1 MADNAYNVGDL
12 VAEFLS
18 RIGVTTCFG
27 IVSVHNIPM
36 LDGIG
41 RRNAIRYVMARGEMG
56 GAHMADAYAR
66 VSGHLGVMF
75 SSTGP
80 GAANTVP
87 GLVEAQFAGSPVL
100 HITGQTPTKFIDRDM
115 GTVHDVPGQTA
126 MLAAIGK
133 AAFRIRSAQ
142 EALGVLTR
150 AAALALTPPMGPV
163 SVEVPIDI
171 QRTPIPRPAQL
182 DTLVLPVPPP
192 LPPDEAALDEAAEI
206 LARAKRP
213 MLWLGNGAKAAGA
226 EAMTLL
232 ALGFGAVSSWNGRGI
247 VAEDQP
253 MTLGGLHGNGA
264 PRVQEFYKTCDAM
277 LVVGSRLR
285 GHETGDFSLPL
296 PQPLVHVDVD
306 PRANGRTYGNA
317 AFVCGDAGLAMAGLA
332 KRLKGR
338 IAVDPGFAA
347 DFAAMKQRALAEYRE
362 TLGPYADFPAE
373 LRRALPRDALWVR
386 DITISNSSWGNRI
399 FPVYAARDAVH
410 PISAAIGPGLP
421 MGIGAAMAGAQGGKL
436 RKAIAMVGDGGF
448 AMNQTELWTA
458 VQERAELVIMVM
470 NDRGYGVIKHIQGA
484 LQDGRMFYGDLQGP
498 DLQKLAAVAG
508 LPSFKVSRTEE
519 LADTVAKAVATPGPS
534 LVEVDMTA
542 IGAFPPYAPYNTMGI
557 YAKRA
562 AE

>member
-66 VSGHLGVMF
+66 VAGHLGVMF

-87 GLVEAQFAGSPVL
+87 GLVEANFAASPVL
-100 HITGQTPTKFIDRDM
+100 HITGQTPTRYIDRDM

-126 MLAAIGK
+126 MLAAVGK

-171 QRTPIPRPAQL
+171 QRTPIPRPTQL
-182 DTLVLPVPPP
+182 DTLVLPIPPP
-192 LPPDEAALDEAAEI
+192 LPPTEAALDEAAEI
-206 LARAKRP
+206 LLRAKRP

-226 EAMTLL
+226 EAMALMD
-232 ALGFGAVSSWNGRGI
+232 LGFGAVSSWNGRG
-247 VAEDQP
+247 VVPEDHP
-253 MTLGGLHGNGA
+253 MTLGGLHGNGS
-264 PRVQEFYKTCDAM
+264 PRVQEFYRTVDAM

-285 GHETGDFSLPL
+285 GHETGDFSLAL
-296 PQPLVHVDVD
+296 PDTRIHVDVD
-306 PRANGRTYGNA
+306 PRANGRTYGNT
-317 AFVCGDAGLAMAGLA
+317 AFVCGDAGLVMAGLA
-332 KRLKGR
+332 QRLRGR
-338 IAVDPGFAA
+338 IAIDPDFAA
-347 DFAAMKQRALAEYRE
+347 DFAENRRRALAEYRE

-399 FPVYAARDAVH
+399 FPVYGPRDAVH

-421 MGIGAAMAGAQGGKL
+421 MGIGAAMAGNG

-484 LQDGRMFYGDLQGP
+484 LQDGRMFFGDLLGP

-508 LPSFKVSRTEE
+508 LPSFKVSRAED
-519 LADTVAKAVATPGPS
+519 LADTVAQAVATPGPS

-542 IGAFPPYAPYNTMGI
+542 IGAFPPYAPYNAMGI